1 MANHNAISEI
11 DIPRFLADWVTGW
24 LCLPSVC
31 AAICWESWVLGLVY
45 AMHVATPSKFRIP
58 QALGKQTHS
67 GSDFSNRV
75 TKLPS
80 NRVLATW
87 QIIKSALGAVRMH
100 RKSNFKDVYTNAHIC
115 LWLFPAIAAASHL
128 SIILSSEL
136 SAVWPPRALPNC
148 NGQRH

>member
-1 MANHNAISEI
+1 
-11 DIPRFLADWVTGW
+11 
-24 LCLPSVC
+24 
-31 AAICWESWVLGLVY
+31 
-45 AMHVATPSKFRIP
+45 MHVATPSKFRIP

-136 SAVWPPRALPNC
+136 SAVWPPKHCPIAMARGIKKEIPVLSSK
-148 NGQRH
+148 